1 MIDLELS
8 GQTELLIKHLE
19 KLRKKAVQ
27 EQPTDDLK
35 KYWNYYSGDKEDGKS
50 EDGKSEP
57 TNRYN
62 IIKGIVDTKCT
73 LILDNEIISTVMPRL
88 KTFVDT
94 QGLALQND
102 IADIL
107 RDINAFVLDHNN
119 FEKIKSEVVL
129 NKLVYGVGFSE
140 TVWEQDDDEKLG
152 DIKINALNPINCY
165 PDASAKNVQDCNYFF
180 YKESFSPITLK
191 KKYPE
196 YAKKMQTTIEENKQS
211 SDKDPT
217 GIITLGNNSNTTQA
231 YTYGD
236 SNGFKDNQK
245 NITVWKCYLKDDST
259 FQAQETDDSAENGE
273 AELKFKYPN
282 GRLIVYVDGAKDYI
296 LEDKAIDYPFGF
308 PIDSFSSSTIS
319 IWGNSSVKYLIDMQN
334 RVNKAWERARYLVA
348 AYLSLVT
355 VDGHTMLEPEDLINQ
370 TIIKVEN
377 LNEGSFGQVS
387 NNTLSELKELRE
399 YIQDLK
405 NNTYEIARVNP
416 TMISGERPEGVNSG
430 EQVVQLAQSPMLAI
444 KEEQRHFKYFI
455 CEQGEKNIVLMQ
467 LFYNTPRMIRLT
479 DSKQVAE
486 IPAQIDTQDPANAG
500 LQQQPIQ
507 IHEQKQ
513 DPEKGIYYE
522 AIRQIQGDLSIGEY
536 DMQVVAGTEMP
547 RSRTEKAQL
556 TLQLAQQGYLGDDK
570 IDIAERVLTALD
582 FPQRYQIID
591 KMREDADAMSKNPPP
606 EPPTDKITVAFK
618 DLPQAAQGE
627 WLQQHGFPQAAS
639 LLLNQQTQN
648 IDHLQ
653 KLKELVQ

>member
-1 MIDLELS
+1 MLDLELN

-50 EDGKSEP
+50 EP

-73 LILDNEIISTVMPRL
+73 LILDNEIVSTVMPRL

-107 RDINAFVLDHNN
+107 RDINSFVLDHNN

-152 DIKINALNPINCY
+152 DIKINTLNPINCY

-191 KKYPE
+191 KKYPK

-211 SDKDPT
+211 SDKEPT
-217 GIITLGNNSNTTQA
+217 GIITLGNDSNTTQA

-273 AELKFKYPN
+273 AELKFRYPN

-319 IWGNSSVKYLIDMQN
+319 IWGNSSVKYLIDMQD

-377 LNEGSFGQVS
+377 LSDGSFGQVS

-455 CEQGEKNIVLMQ
+455 CEQGKKNIVLMQ

-536 DMQVVAGTEMP
+536 DMQVIAGTEMP

-556 TLQLAQQGYLGDDK
+556 TLQLAQQGYLGTDK
-570 IDIAERVLTALD
+570 IDVAERVLTALD

-591 KMREDADAMSKNPPP
+591 KMREDMDAMSKNPPP

-648 IDHLQ
+648 IQHLKQ
-653 KLKELVQ
+653 MKELVQ